1 MRAFLVRLWAMV
13 VKESLQLRRDRATFA
28 MMLMIPIMQ
37 LMLFGYAINLD
48 PKQLPTAVLVS
59 ERSALSRSVV
69 TAITN
74 TGYFSVTREAATEAE
89 ADELLQRG
97 DVHFVITIPPDLMR
111 KLVRGERTQI
121 AVEADATDPVTT
133 GPAINS
139 VSQAI
144 NQTLARELT
153 GPLAGLI
160 PKPWPVELALHKR
173 YNPES
178 VTRYNLVPG
187 LLAVILTMTMVMM
200 TSLAVTR
207 ERERGTMENLI
218 AMPVKPIQVMVGK
231 ISPYILIGTLQ
242 VTMIVLAGRF
252 IFNVPFFG
260 SVLLFAAATLLYIVI
275 DLAIGFAISTIA
287 KNPLQAMQMSIFFYL
302 PTIMISGFAFPFIG
316 MPAWAQFL
324 GELLPATH
332 YLRIVRSVMLKGA
345 TAAQLSNELAALGLT
360 LVVVTIIAISRYRV
374 TLD

>member
-1 MRAFLVRLWAMV
+1 MRAFFARLWAMTA
-13 VKESLQLRRDRATFA
+13 KEALQLRRDRPTFA
-28 MMLMIPIMQ
+28 MMLLIPIVQ
-37 LMLFGYAINLD
+37 LVLFGFAINLD
-48 PKQLPTAVLVS
+48 PKQLTTAALVS
-59 ERSALSRSVV
+59 EQSPLARSLV
-69 TAITN
+69 TALTN
-74 TGYFSVTREAATEAE
+74 TGYFAITRESATEAE

-97 DVHFVITIPPDLMR
+97 EVQFVIHIPAGLTR
-111 KLVRGERTQI
+111 KLVRGERPQI

-133 GPAINS
+133 GPALNA

-144 NQTLARELT
+144 NQTLTRELE
-153 GPLAGLI
+153 GPLASLVPGI
-160 PKPWPVELALHKR
+160 SPVDLVLQRR
-173 YNPES
+173 YNPEA

-218 AMPVKPIQVMVGK
+218 AMPILPIQVMIGK
-231 ISPYILIGTLQ
+231 ITPYILIGAVQ

-252 IFNVPFFG
+252 IFGVPFLG
-260 SVLLFAAATLLYIVI
+260 SVTLFALSTLLYILI

-287 KNPLQAMQMSIFFYL
+287 KNPLQATQMSTFFFL
-302 PTIMISGFAFPFIG
+302 PTFMISGFAFPFSG
-316 MPAWAQFL
+316 MPAWAQLL
-324 GELLPATH
+324 GELLPSTH
-332 YLRIVRSVMLKGA
+332 YLRIVRGVMLKGA

-360 LVVVTIIAISRYRV
+360 LVIVVAIAMSRYRG